1 MESILPRES
10 PRRAGHTAARGHLL
24 IENSDE
30 SQPALAKKERSEE
43 ASLIASAPPRWSSTR
58 RLCGRGCSLASTAA
72 TPTGTRTI
80 FPRYPGS
87 ARAATARRASGT
99 VHPQTWA
106 PPGAPPRGG
115 RRARGGAP
123 RGSRSAAAF
132 PNPDARGGR
141 TARRGR
147 RSLARRRPRSHR
159 TTSPFKWRW
168 GGTSRSNAEPRA
180 RRRPPPSAASPSRCS
195 NANTPRGLPRRTATS
210 ARARRS
216 RRPAATTATDETQTH
231 HQTNDDHGSQ
241 TRTPQCTTAC
251 SRNPPRDASALGPET
266 TTRNSHTRRTH
277 TTHGA

>member
-99 VHPQTWA
+99 VHPTWA

-147 RSLARRRPRSHR
+147 RSLARRRPRSHPAR
-159 TTSPFKWRW
+159 PFKWRW

-195 NANTPRGLPRRTATS
+195 NANTPRGLPRRTAT
-210 ARARRS
+210 
-216 RRPAATTATDETQTH
+216 
-231 HQTNDDHGSQ
+231 
-241 TRTPQCTTAC
+241 
-251 SRNPPRDASALGPET
+251 
-266 TTRNSHTRRTH
+266 
-277 TTHGA
+277 